1 MYNPV
6 LHKDRVIGPVP
17 ATHTRSLPRP
27 TTSSSTSSAA
37 WSKSLTRPKYRN
49 RSRSRS
55 PGRPQ
60 LSLVICP
67 DFQEYPEGMR
77 EYNSNANSPCP
88 SPCRASS
95 PMPGRTSSPMPGR
108 PKTQFPF
115 SGHLGAQ
122 VPMPHALA
130 RTRGTEVLR
139 DTASLPCSPV
149 FTRLGVGARFAP
161 VTRELSLPSSPN
173 LPRIHVQDFDPK
185 NKVSEGNYHHGLNRK
200 VVVCY

>member
-1 MYNPV
+1 MYNP
-6 LHKDRVIGPVP
+6 LIHKDRVIAPVP
-17 ATHTRSLPRP
+17 VGHTRSLPRP
-27 TTSSSTSSAA
+27 SSSSPSPAA

-67 DFQEYPEGMR
+67 DFHEYPEGMR
-77 EYNSNANSPCP
+77 EYNSGGNSPCP

-95 PMPGRTSSPMPGR
+95 PMPGRV
-108 PKTQFPF
+108 KTQFQF
-115 SGHLGAQ
+115 SGQLGTQ

-161 VTRELSLPSSPN
+161 ITRELSLPSSPN

-185 NKVSEGNYHHGLNRK
+185 SKVSEGNYHHALNRK
-200 VVVCY
+200 VVVSY